1 MSTMGL
7 DVFDRSAQVTHIWLN
22 EISDRI
28 GPDRKLAWH
37 VLSAVLRVLR
47 DKLRPEDAAHLA
59 AQLPLFVRGSF
70 YEQYRPAQQPL
81 ALRSQEEFVQ
91 RIQDSFGDVRPVDPE
106 AAAKAVFAVLQ
117 HHIDPGEIA
126 KVRHALPEGIRAL
139 WPAQKVAGDVA
150 EQRRPGQ

>member
-7 DVFDRSAQVTHIWLN
+7 DVFDRSAQTTHIWLN
-22 EISDRI
+22 EITDEI

-47 DKLRPEDAAHLA
+47 DKLRPDDAAHLA
-59 AQLPLFVRGSF
+59 AQLPLLVRGTF

-81 ALRSQEEFVQ
+81 ALRSQDEFLQ
-91 RIQDSFGDVRPVDPE
+91 RIQDSLVNVRPVDP
-106 AAAKAVFAVLQ
+106 AAAARAVFAVLQ

-126 KVRHALPEGIRAL
+126 QVRHALPESIRAL
-139 WPAQKVAGDVA
+139 WPPQKPGDDVP
-150 EQRRPGQ
+150 EQRRSRQ